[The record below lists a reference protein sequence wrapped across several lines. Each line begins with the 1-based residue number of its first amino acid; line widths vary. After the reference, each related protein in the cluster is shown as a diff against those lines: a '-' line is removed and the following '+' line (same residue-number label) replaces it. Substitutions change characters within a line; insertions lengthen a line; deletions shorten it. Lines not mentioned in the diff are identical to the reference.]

1 MSTTATFTE
10 LLRHPKDVVEKAGDG
25 IVRITRRDAEDLIL
39 MRAGHLDRQDAGIAL
54 ASRLMRAAV
63 RRQGNVT
70 EAVADTFAWVDA
82 LSADERAEFITEVA
96 ELIWSAAE
104 LGEYTRLL
112 HCVQSWTGTAEA
124 YAAGLPRSGDK
135 DLTWIDSDGPVVERP

>member
-10 LLRHPKDVVEKAGDG
+10 LLRHPKEVVEKAGDG

-63 RRQGNVT
+63 RRQGDIT
-70 EAVADTFAWVDA
+70 EAVTDTFAWVDA
-82 LSADERAEFITEVA
+82 LSPTGRAEFVAEVS

-112 HCVQSWTGTAEA
+112 ECVQSWQGTAEA
-124 YAAGLPRSGDK
+124 YAAGLSRADDG
-135 DLTWIDSDGPVVERP
+135 DLTWIDDDSPVVDRP